1 VVSATLADPGWNN
14 STVLNGDVVDEV
26 SKLKHTV
33 KGEIRVYASSQLV
46 QTLIEHDLVD
56 ELRLAIFPLMM
67 GAGNRLFDQTSDPK
81 PLRAKH
87 LRLVDTHT
95 VGDSLAYLTIRVSAR
110 CLSQT
115 GAAWEPV
122 AAELCRR
129 GHAVHTPTIAGHG
142 PAARMHLTHADAVA
156 SLVAYLREHE
166 LSDVVLV
173 GHSIAGSFI
182 AKAAE
187 QAPELIKR
195 LVFQGAIAAADGNA
209 LADEFPPEDAAL
221 FGMADAAQG
230 FLLPF
235 EVVRERACNDTDL
248 ATANA
253 IYAGMSPI
261 PAAYFTDKLDLKVF
275 YDLIGRGEIKTS
287 YVHPVN
293 DFALPP
299 GEYSSFPRFAQ
310 RLGPLCRILQL
321 QGAHYVMV
329 TRASELA
336 DTLIRAARD

>member
-1 VVSATLADPGWNN
+1 MTATSASRANVPERSRHGLTF
-14 STVLNGDVVDEV
+14 VLV
-26 SKLKHTV
+26 H
-33 KGEIRVYASSQLV
+33 
-46 QTLIEHDLVD
+46 
-56 ELRLAIFPLMM
+56 
-67 GAGNRLFDQTSDPK
+67 GAF
-81 PLRAKH
+81 
-87 LRLVDTHT
+87 
-95 VGDSLAYLTIRVSAR
+95 
-110 CLSQT
+110 QT
-115 GAAWEPV
+115 GAVWQSV
-122 AAELCRR
+122 AAELHRR

-142 PAARMHLTHADAVA
+142 PEVPMNLTHSDAVA
-156 SLVAYLREHE
+156 SLVTYLRSHD

-187 QAPELIKR
+187 QVPEAIKR
-195 LVFQGAIAAADGNA
+195 LVFQGAIVAADGNA
-209 LADEFPPEDAAL
+209 LADEFPPEDAAF
-221 FGMADAAQG
+221 FGMADMARG

-248 ATANA
+248 ATAEA

-261 PAAYFTDKLDLKVF
+261 PVAYFTDKLDLNVF
-275 YDLIGRGEIKTS
+275 YELIGSGEIRTS

-299 GEYSSFPRFAQ
+299 GEYGSFPRFAQ

-329 TRASELA
+329 TRPGELA
-336 DTLIRAARD
+336 EVLIQAGRD